1 MEYSLDYKTQNNYEL
16 IIIGS
21 GCSGLTSG
29 IYAGRYKLKT
39 LIIGSSFG
47 GVILEAHNIENYPG
61 FTSITGIELMKKFKK
76 SVDLLNI
83 PILQKEVISI
93 KKQKNKFC
101 IQTRDNNLFY
111 STTIIICCGTK
122 RRKLSIEGEEKF
134 KGKGVSYCTTCDAPV
149 FAERI
154 VAVIGGS
161 NSACQSAI
169 LLSKYAS
176 KVYIIYRQNKLR
188 AEPINIENV
197 IKNKK
202 IKIIYN
208 TNIVKLNGKNY
219 LESIELDN
227 IYKESK
233 ILNIDGIFVEIGAEP
248 SVYFA
253 EDLNLELSKN
263 KEIIVDKFCNTN
275 IKGVYA
281 AGDITDTPFRQL
293 ITACGQ
299 GAIAALSAYKYIL
312 KKKKQKLKK

>member
-1 MEYSLDYKTQNNYEL
+1 MRELEILMNPNKLVQHLKKPASEFTRYDIIKFIDDNNIEML
-16 IIIGS
+16 NF
-21 GCSGLTSG
+21 
-29 IYAGRYKLKT
+29 RYVGEDGKLKT
-39 LIIGSSFG
+39 LNF
-47 GVILEAHNIENYPG
+47 VI
-61 FTSITGIELMKKFKK
+61 T
-76 SVDLLNI
+76 
-83 PILQKEVISI
+83 
-93 KKQKNKFC
+93 
-101 IQTRDNNLFY
+101 
-111 STTIIICCGTK
+111 
-122 RRKLSIEGEEKF
+122 
-134 KGKGVSYCTTCDAPV
+134 
-149 FAERI
+149 
-154 VAVIGGS
+154 
-161 NSACQSAI
+161 
-169 LLSKYAS
+169 
-176 KVYIIYRQNKLR
+176 
-188 AEPINIENV
+188 
-197 IKNKK
+197 
-202 IKIIYN
+202 
-208 TNIVKLNGKNY
+208 GKNY